1 MQYIKI
7 ATSTYITSS
16 YNTLYKLLKLKYKS
30 AISKGIILAIF
41 TIIA

>member
-1 MQYIKI
+1 MQRIKTAI
-7 ATSTYITSS
+7 NTYITSS
-16 YNTLYKLLKLKYKS
+16 YNTLYKLLRLKYKS